1 VAQHG
6 CHRRLKADQ
15 NFQNFQ
21 QLQNELADLAN
32 KIAVAR
38 RFFNTTAAESNAAR
52 KASPAVLFA
61 QSMGFSP
68 QSFFNLDEAECRPPP
83 SPRSNSKPQ
92 LPMRGL
98 SGATGVTRCMGGA
111 TGGIGAT

>member
-1 VAQHG
+1 MAQHG
-6 CHRRLKADQ
+6 CHRRLKAGQ

-38 RFFNTTAAESNAAR
+38 RFFNTTAAESHAAR

-68 QSFFNLDEAECRPPP
+68 KNFFNLDEAEC
-83 SPRSNSKPQ
+83 KA
-92 LPMRGL
+92 
-98 SGATGVTRCMGGA
+98 ATVPKVKF
-111 TGGIGAT
+111 

>member
-38 RFFNTTAAESNAAR
+38 RFFNTTAAESHAAR

-68 QSFFNLDEAECRPPP
+68 QSFFNLDEGRVQA
-83 SPRSNSKPQ
+83 
-92 LPMRGL
+92 
-98 SGATGVTRCMGGA
+98 ATVPKVKF
-111 TGGIGAT
+111 